1 MSEDGRTI
9 TKSITVLCQVYSDM
23 VMRYKI

>member
-9 TKSITVLCQVYSDM
+9 TKSITVLRQVYSDM